1 MDINTIIYAASFITI
16 SYLMGFAAAIPVGA
30 TQLEIARRSLNGFP
44 KSAVMLVAGSVISDA
59 MYGVIALFGIA
70 PFLRSAQAT
79 IIFGFVNAG
88 ILIAL
93 GIWALIES
101 KKTLWEN
108 ERERNILRKKNI
120 SFITGFSLA
129 VTNPVMIYWWL
140 LGHNFISGFNLI
152 EWGKDSSV
160 IVFLAAGSLGIGSY
174 LLLLAFGVY
183 KIKKFFSMMT
193 IKKITAYFGISL
205 FLLAAYFLFKSVE
218 LL

>member
-1 MDINTIIYAASFITI
+1 VDINSFIYAVSFII
-16 SYLMGFAAAIPVGA
+16 VAYLMGFIAAIPVGA

-44 KSAVMLVAGSVISDA
+44 SSAAMLVAGSVISDT

-70 PFLRSAQAT
+70 PFLQSPSVT
-79 IIFGFVNAG
+79 MVFGFANAG
-88 ILIAL
+88 ILTAL

-101 KKTLWEN
+101 KKNIKADTN
-108 ERERNILRKKNI
+108 GKNILKKKNI
-120 SFITGFSLA
+120 SFLTGFSLA
-129 VTNPVMIYWWL
+129 VTNPIMIYWWL
-140 LGHNFISGFNLI
+140 LGHRFLNGFNLI
-152 EWGKDSSV
+152 EWGRDPSI

-183 KIKKFFSMMT
+183 KIKKFFSVRT

-205 FLLAAYFLFKSVE
+205 FLLAAYFLLKSIE

>member
-1 MDINTIIYAASFITI
+1 MEANSIIYAASFIVI
-16 SYLMGFAAAIPVGA
+16 AYLMGFTAAIPVGA

-44 KSAVMLVAGSVISDA
+44 SSAVMLVAGSVISDA

-70 PFLRSAQAT
+70 PFLQSPNVT

-88 ILIAL
+88 ILIVL
-93 GIWALIES
+93 GIWALAES
-101 KKTLWEN
+101 RKKI
-108 ERERNILRKKNI
+108 REDVKTKNILKKKNV

-140 LGHNFISGFNLI
+140 LGHRFLSDFNLI
-152 EWGKDSSV
+152 EWGKNPSTT
-160 IVFLAAGSLGIGSY
+160 VFLAAGSLGIGSY
-174 LLLLAFGVY
+174 LLLLTFGVY
-183 KIKKFFSMMT
+183 KIKKFFSFST

-205 FLLAAYFLFKSVE
+205 FLLAAYFLFKSLV

>member
-1 MDINTIIYAASFITI
+1 MDINSIIYAFSFILAA
-16 SYLMGFAAAIPVGA
+16 YLMGFVAAIPVGA

-44 KSAVMLVAGSVISDA
+44 SSAAMLVAGSVISDA

-70 PFLRSAQAT
+70 PFLRSPSVSMV
-79 IIFGFVNAG
+79 FGFVNAG
-88 ILIAL
+88 ILIIL

-101 KKTLWEN
+101 RKNIKEDIN
-108 ERERNILRKKNI
+108 GNNILKKKNI

-129 VTNPVMIYWWL
+129 VTNPIMIYWWL
-140 LGHNFISGFNLI
+140 LGHRFISDFKLI
-152 EWGKDSSV
+152 EWGKDPSI

-174 LLLLAFGVY
+174 LLLLTFGVY
-183 KIKKFFSMMT
+183 RIKKFFPLRT